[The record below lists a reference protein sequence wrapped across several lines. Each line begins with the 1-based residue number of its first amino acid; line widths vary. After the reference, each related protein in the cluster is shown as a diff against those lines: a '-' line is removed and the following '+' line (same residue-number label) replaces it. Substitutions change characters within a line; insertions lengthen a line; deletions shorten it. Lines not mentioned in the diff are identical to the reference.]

1 MKETLPFDLPTT
13 GSAALSPLIEKER
26 AMQQIDIIRP
36 PAAAK
41 FWPMQ
46 TIRGLIRSW
55 FSGRRGLI
63 IGGIAVVVAGLALGW
78 SWLSAIGVAPIILS
92 LAPCAAMCAV
102 GACAMMRGN
111 ASCAKPGTVEQS
123 TLPEPT
129 SPPAQSG
136 DGL

>member
-1 MKETLPFDLPTT
+1 
-13 GSAALSPLIEKER
+13 
-26 AMQQIDIIRP
+26 MQQIDIIKP
-36 PAAAK
+36 PAAVK
-41 FWPMQ
+41 IWPMQ
-46 TIRGLIRSW
+46 TIRGLI
-55 FSGRRGLI
+55 
-63 IGGIAVVVAGLALGW
+63 IGGIVVVVAGLALGW

-111 ASCAKPGTVEQS
+111 ASCAKPGAVEQS
-123 TLPEPT
+123 NVPEAT